1 MLRLNYQLPGTPPA
15 TLLLREDLHGK
26 PPVMTLIRYDEN
38 DILEMQIDS
47 VADLEAHFDPTKNNW
62 INVCGLADLE
72 LLKQLGDHFKI
83 HPLALEDVLN
93 TTQRPKLEE
102 YADYLFIV
110 SEMVYFDGKHRLT
123 SEQLSL
129 FLGSNYVL
137 TFQEEAGADI
147 FENIRVRLRSG
158 KGYSRKMKS
167 DYLAYALLDAA
178 VDQLFPIL
186 EAVGDQLDESEEEL
200 LDKPT
205 REAMRNIFRVQRMLL
220 QLRRVAWPH
229 REIFNAMLRDE
240 SGLIRKETHHFLRDC
255 YDHATQIIDMIETY
269 RDLSAG
275 LMDVNFAS
283 LDAKTNEIMRV
294 LTLVSTFFLPLSF
307 LAGVYGMNFNTDS
320 HFNMPELDWKYGYLY
335 FWGLVLMV
343 GGGMFF
349 FFRRKQWI

>member
-15 TLLLREDLHGK
+15 TLLLREDCHNK
-26 PPVMTLIRYDEN
+26 PPVMTLFRYDETEL
-38 DILEMQIDS
+38 LEIQVDS
-47 VADLEAHFDPTKNNW
+47 VADIDRHFDPAKINW
-62 INVCGLADLE
+62 INICGLGDLE
-72 LLKQLGDHFKI
+72 LLKQLGERFKI

-102 YADYLFIV
+102 YEDYLFIV
-110 SEMVYFDGKHRLT
+110 SEMVYFDGEHRLT

-129 FLGSNYVL
+129 FLGANFVL
-137 TFQEEAGADI
+137 TFQEESGADI
-147 FENIRVRLRSG
+147 FETIRGRLRSG

-178 VDQLFPIL
+178 VDQLFPVL

-200 LDKPT
+200 LDKPNK
-205 REAMRNIFRVQRMLL
+205 EAMRNIFKVQRMLL

-229 REIFNAMLRDE
+229 REIFNGMLRDE
-240 SGLIRKETHHFLRDC
+240 SGLIRPETHHFLRDC
-255 YDHATQIIDMIETY
+255 YDHSTQIIDMIETY
-269 RDLSAG
+269 RDLAAG

-320 HFNMPELDWKYGYLY
+320 HFNMPELDWKFGYLY
-335 FWGLVLMV
+335 FWGLALAVA
-343 GGGMFF
+343 GGMFV
-349 FFRRKQWI
+349 FFRRKKWI

>member
-26 PPVMTLIRYDEN
+26 KPVVTLIRYDET
-38 DILEMQIDS
+38 DLLETQIDNA
-47 VADLEAHFDPTKNNW
+47 ADLDRHFDPQKINW
-62 INVCGLADLE
+62 INVCGLGDLE
-72 LLKQLGDHFKI
+72 ILKGLGERFKL

-102 YADYLFIV
+102 YDNVLFVV

-129 FLGSNYVL
+129 FLGVNFVL
-137 TFQEEAGADI
+137 TFQEASGSDI
-147 FENIRVRLRSG
+147 FETIRARLRSG
-158 KGYSRKMKS
+158 RGYSRKMKS

-205 REAMRNIFRVQRMLL
+205 KQAMRNIFKVQRMLL

-229 REIFNAMLRDE
+229 REIFNSMLRDE
-240 SGLIRKETHHFLRDC
+240 TGLIRPETHHFLRDC

-269 RDLSAG
+269 RDLAAG

-283 LDAKTNEIMRV
+283 LDAKTNEIMRI

-320 HFNMPELDWKYGYLY
+320 RFNMPELEWKFGYLY
-335 FWGLVLMV
+335 FWGLALLVA
-343 GGGMFF
+343 GGMAWYFK
-349 FFRRKQWI
+349 RKKWL